1 MTPGHPRRRKVMIA
15 NWKLN
20 GSAESVGTWIETMS
34 PLAEEGV
41 LDIILMPPAL
51 WMERARTQLARHPSR
66 LMLGAQNVAAWEQG
80 AYTGEISAHMLAE
93 AGARY
98 ALVGHSERRL
108 LFGETDDVVSQKL
121 ARCRT
126 AGLSP
131 VLCIGETGREREAA
145 ETDCVLKR
153 QLGAVEGW
161 VPPSPGNPLWIAYE
175 PVWSI
180 GTGRA
185 ATPDLVAAVLAGIH
199 SHWAG
204 LNATIHDRPRLLYG
218 GSVSLANA
226 ASLIALEAV
235 DGLLVGGSSVN
246 PESCADLCRSMIRA
260 LD

>member
-1 MTPGHPRRRKVMIA
+1 MTADPSRRRKVMIA

-20 GSAESVGTWIETMS
+20 GCAESVEAWIETMT
-34 PLAEEGV
+34 PLAEEGR

-51 WMERARTQLARHPSR
+51 WMERAWSRLAGHPSR
-66 LMLGAQNVAAWEQG
+66 VTLGAQNVAAWEQG
-80 AYTGEISAHMLAE
+80 AYTGEIGATMLAE

-98 ALVGHSERRL
+98 ALIGHSERRRI
-108 LFGETDDVVSQKL
+108 FGETDEMVSRKL
-121 ARCRT
+121 ACCLA

-131 VLCIGETGREREAA
+131 VLCIGETENERDAG
-145 ETDCVLKR
+145 ETDRVLKR
-153 QLGAVEGW
+153 QLGVLEG
-161 VPPSPGNPLWIAYE
+161 VASLSSASALWIAYE

-180 GTGRA
+180 GTGQA
-185 ATPDLVAAVLAGIH
+185 ATPDLIEVVLAGIR

-204 LNATIHDRPRLLYG
+204 LNATIDIQPRLLYG

-235 DGLLVGGSSVN
+235 DGLLVGGSSVD
-246 PESCADLCRSMIRA
+246 PESCADLCRSLIRA

>member
-1 MTPGHPRRRKVMIA
+1 MTADRARRRKVMFA

-20 GSAESVGTWIETMS
+20 GCAESIETWIKTMA

-41 LDIILMPPAL
+41 LDIVLMPPAL
-51 WMERARTQLARHPSR
+51 WMERARTGLERYPSR
-66 LMLGAQNVAAWEQG
+66 LALGAQNVAAWEQG
-80 AYTGEISAHMLAE
+80 AYTGEISARMMAD
-93 AGARY
+93 AGACY

-108 LFGETDDVVSQKL
+108 LFGETDEMVSRKM
-121 ARCRT
+121 ACCWT

-131 VLCIGETGREREAA
+131 VLCIGETGFERETG
-145 ETDCVLKR
+145 ETERVLKR

-161 VPPSPGNPLWIAYE
+161 VRPPPGKALWIAYE

-180 GTGRA
+180 GTGQA
-185 ATPDLVAAVLAGIH
+185 AGPDLVAAVLAGIH

-204 LNATIHDRPRLLYG
+204 LNATIHSQPRLLYG

-235 DGLLVGGSSVN
+235 DGLLVGGASVN
-246 PESCADLCRSMIRA
+246 PESCADLCRAMIRA